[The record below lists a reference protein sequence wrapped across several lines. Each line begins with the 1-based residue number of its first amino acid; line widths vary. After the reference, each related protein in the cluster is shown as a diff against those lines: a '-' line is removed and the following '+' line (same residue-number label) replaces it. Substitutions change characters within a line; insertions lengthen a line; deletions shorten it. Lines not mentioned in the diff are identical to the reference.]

1 MGNNFLPADNSEA
14 ALKGSNQSDQ
24 VLNSLAREVWDSSPA
39 FIRGCFGTNDSAP
52 KLPGLPE
59 IKVYADAIIFCGQN
73 TTGCFDNNLAK
84 TAGTPREQNHE
95 QSNLSL
101 TLNKVFDLGQSVLP
115 NLSDGRQTDP
125 RISARDVINLA
136 QALIPQEPSLAEQQA
151 AINAADAAAG
161 KANSLS
167 VVSSSDLGTLASAK
181 SGIFTG
187 TAQGQF
193 AIARIDAA
201 ISKVD
206 QQLDAARKA
215 LELGAP
221 LSQGDAQQFRNAGN
235 LKNFLEEGRQTS

>member
-1 MGNNFLPADNSEA
+1 MGNNFLPSDNSEA
-14 ALKGSNQSDQ
+14 ALKSSNQSDQ
-24 VLNSLAREVWDSSPA
+24 VLNCLAREIWDSSPA
-39 FIRGCFGTNDSAP
+39 FIKGCFGTNDSSS

-59 IKVYADAIIFCGQN
+59 IKVYPDAIIFCGQN
-73 TTGCFDNNLAK
+73 TTGCFGSSDVRPGES
-84 TAGTPREQNHE
+84 TAAHSRQQPD
-95 QSNLSL
+95 LSQ
-101 TLNKVFDLGQSVLP
+101 TLNKVFDLGQTLLP
-115 NLSDGRQTDP
+115 ERGQAENRLQVREL
-125 RISARDVINLA
+125 INLG
-136 QALIPQEPSLAEQQA
+136 QALLPQAPSSAEQQA

-167 VVSSSDLGTLASAK
+167 VVSSSDLSSLESAK
-181 SGIFTG
+181 SGIFAG

-206 QQLDAARKA
+206 QQLEAARKA

-235 LKNFLEEGRQTS
+235 LKNFLEDRPDNASV